1 MTDTAQAAFPRS
13 SPKKTTAQRDQ
24 KPLSFAEPSVNAV
37 TDTVHHSLV
46 RTPGVLTAPMTDPE
60 IMLAMATTTSQQ
72 ITTQKDRWESSPTV
86 PSSYDPA
93 THHSHHFPSTP
104 ASSISTTSTM
114 DTQNKLVSEAATSA
128 SSLPSAA
135 RLFTLPVPAAEP
147 CQISASSVI
156 SSVSSAPMTD
166 PGSER
171 TWAIATLAPPSTSNQ
186 MILSVPAR
194 VPFSPDADA
203 LSSDQQRS
211 TIVSSTRGLN
221 DEPSSAVSSLPAE
234 VENADVDSEGEDEPL
249 EGPPPDGIEDK
260 HGFITPYTYYYD
272 RFTWHRYTLRRI
284 IAAGA
289 SATVIKVRSQGVRLE
304 DFSPEVV
311 ALACTFRDVPPNI
324 IGFFGAFVQNDQ
336 LCIVLERGKMVR
348 ISDFGESAI
357 LQDDG
362 TTAGLRGTVGF
373 IVPEIGKSN
382 RYQGRPTMD
391 IGRGGEAVRDLEG
404 D

>member
-1 MTDTAQAAFPRS
+1 
-13 SPKKTTAQRDQ
+13 
-24 KPLSFAEPSVNAV
+24 
-37 TDTVHHSLV
+37 
-46 RTPGVLTAPMTDPE
+46 
-60 IMLAMATTTSQQ
+60 
-72 ITTQKDRWESSPTV
+72 
-86 PSSYDPA
+86 
-93 THHSHHFPSTP
+93 
-104 ASSISTTSTM
+104 M

-260 HGFITPYTYYYD
+260 HGFITPYT
-272 RFTWHRYTLRRI
+272 
-284 IAAGA
+284 
-289 SATVIKVRSQGVRLE
+289 
-304 DFSPEVV
+304 FSPEVV

-336 LCIVLERGKMVR
+336 LCIVLERGKM
-348 ISDFGESAI
+348 
-357 LQDDG
+357 
-362 TTAGLRGTVGF
+362 
-373 IVPEIGKSN
+373 
-382 RYQGRPTMD
+382 TMD